1 MHSFI
6 GKYFATESIQCVW
19 ELTDTLTYHSSYGIS
34 QLRSPQ
40 RHPANKAETSFTAL
54 QDRAKQYFNDTNTS
68 DVSQLLEDFCRECDK
83 HVEEEKEK
91 MKDLQEQ
98 VRDLN
103 AHHIVHSLTHAI
115 LIA

>member
-1 MHSFI
+1 MLLF
-6 GKYFATESIQCVW
+6 GCR
-19 ELTDTLTYHSSYGIS
+19 YGIS

-40 RHPANKAETSFTAL
+40 RHPANKAVTSFTTL
-54 QDRAKQYFNDTNTS
+54 QERAKQYFNDTSSS

-98 VRDLN
+98 VRM
-103 AHHIVHSLTHAI
+103 
-115 LIA
+115 

>member
-1 MHSFI
+1 MHF
-6 GKYFATESIQCVW
+6 
-19 ELTDTLTYHSSYGIS
+19 DRYGIS

-40 RHPANKAETSFTAL
+40 RHPANKAATSFTAL

-68 DVSQLLEDFCRECDK
+68 DVSQLLEDFCRECDR

-98 VRDLN
+98 VR
-103 AHHIVHSLTHAI
+103 IQPIEMHSHFLFNFPIISSKSFSLHENSFYEPNHFKTSSI
-115 LIA
+115 